1 MKFTV
6 ITAVY
11 NAEETVAQALDSMAS
26 QTYAHVEHLV
36 IEGQST
42 DRSMAAI
49 HAASHDRMSVVS
61 EPDTG
66 IYDALNKGIARATGD
81 VIGFLHS
88 DDYLAHPD
96 VLSRI
101 AVEFEDPAVEAVFSD
116 LDYVSKADT
125 SRIVRR
131 WATGPFTPQRLKRG
145 WMPAHPALYLR
156 KSVYERIGVFDTSF
170 HISADYDFILRYFSK
185 TTARSVY
192 IPEVLYKMRMGGV
205 SNRDFG
211 RIKRKSMEDYRAIRR
226 NGVGGPLTL
235 AGKNLSKLDQFLP
248 RPAR

>member
-42 DRSMAAI
+42 DRSLAAI
-49 HAASHDRMSVVS
+49 RAASHDRMSVVS

-101 AVEFEDPAVEAVFSD
+101 AVEFEDSAVEAVFSD
-116 LDYVSKADT
+116 LDYV
-125 SRIVRR
+125 
-131 WATGPFTPQRLKRG
+131 
-145 WMPAHPALYLR
+145 
-156 KSVYERIGVFDTSF
+156 
-170 HISADYDFILRYFSK
+170 
-185 TTARSVY
+185 
-192 IPEVLYKMRMGGV
+192 
-205 SNRDFG
+205 
-211 RIKRKSMEDYRAIRR
+211 
-226 NGVGGPLTL
+226 
-235 AGKNLSKLDQFLP
+235 
-248 RPAR
+248 